1 MSSVAKAAITIRL
14 SLKERVRAILFALC
28 NISGAKIQKI
38 SKKHT
43 DNSKKITSTDKKF
56 LFQWSLFNEFRTFA
70 PNKTITHLKMNQPL
84 IIDAHSHLWLKQDTS
99 WNGKPIRSLRNGRS
113 IFLGEEVQMIP
124 PFIIDGRNTAE
135 VFLSNMDYAQ
145 VSAAVVVQEFID
157 GFQNDYLAEVSRQY
171 PDRFFVFGMA
181 DYLRQETDDGSQETA
196 EQLLKQGFKGL
207 AIPGHRLMGQPLTS
221 DTMMQMFRLIEREG
235 ALLSITLEDGDR
247 QTGELSEVIAE
258 CPRLKIAI
266 GHLGMANPPQTPC
279 WENESWRRQ
288 ISLARNENVM
298 IETGG
303 ITWLYNSEFY
313 PFPSAVRAIREAA
326 DLVGF
331 DRLMW
336 GSDYPRTITA
346 ITYRMSY
353 DFLLKTQ
360 ELTDDEKRLL
370 LGDNARRFYGFNN
383 LIELP
388 YIKNMSE

>member
-1 MSSVAKAAITIRL
+1 
-14 SLKERVRAILFALC
+14 
-28 NISGAKIQKI
+28 
-38 SKKHT
+38 
-43 DNSKKITSTDKKF
+43 
-56 LFQWSLFNEFRTFA
+56 
-70 PNKTITHLKMNQPL
+70 MNQPL
-84 IIDAHSHLWLKQDTS
+84 IIDAHSHLWLQQDTS

-157 GFQNDYLAEVSRQY
+157 GLQNDYLAEVSRQY

-181 DYLRQETDDGSQETA
+181 DYLQEGFCQQA
-196 EQLLKQGFKGL
+196 EELLQKGFKGL
-207 AIPGHRLMGQPLTS
+207 AIPGHRLMGQSLTS
-221 DTMMQMFRLIEREG
+221 DAMMQMFHLMEREG

-247 QTGELSEVIAE
+247 QTSELSEVIAE

-266 GHLGMANPPQTPC
+266 GHLGMANPPLTPC

-288 ISLARNENVM
+288 ISLAKNENVM

-331 DRLMW
+331 DKLMW

-360 ELTDDEKRLL
+360 ELDDNEKRLL
-370 LGDNARRFYGFNN
+370 LGDNAHRFYGFEN